1 MVTGVVVEVG
11 NENRVE
17 LDAGEKCSLVGVPE
31 DITEKR
37 GLIGA
42 VKAMLCK
49 LEVEVNI
56 HFCKRKQRH
65 WVVITR
71 DCDCDNYLK
80 RSANTVCVLSP
91 TIFQKFES
99 DLLIK

>member
-37 GLIGA
+37 GFIGA

-49 LEVEVNI
+49 LEVEVDV
-56 HFCKRKQRH
+56 HFNKRY
-65 WVVITR
+65 WVVTR
-71 DCDCDNYLK
+71 DYNCDNYLK
-80 RSANTVCVLSP
+80 RSASTVCALSLV
-91 TIFQKFES
+91 IFQKIES